1 MNKIPTRNI
10 FSNKN
15 VSKLQSFIFLNY
27 FIIFQRPTN
36 PLEYLGKYLLKK
48 ANEPPSPDESKSS
61 TPVPME

>member
-1 MNKIPTRNI
+1 MKHL
-10 FSNKN
+10 FKKN
-15 VSKLQSFIFLNY
+15 FCHNLYFYEL